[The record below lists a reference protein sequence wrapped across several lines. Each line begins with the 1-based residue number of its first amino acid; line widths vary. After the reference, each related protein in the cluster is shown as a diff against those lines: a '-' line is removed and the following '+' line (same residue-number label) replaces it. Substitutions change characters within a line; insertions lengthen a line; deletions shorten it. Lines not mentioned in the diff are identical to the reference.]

1 MDLHFWGHGFI
12 LQQQSNQLTMTNSK
26 WTLSTDINI
35 SHYYAVMARVH
46 TYLRDY
52 DTLAY
57 ALMTK
62 NTTLLDRDII
72 TRVTYENTV
81 LHAKTKHIS
90 KRLAVLQSLI
100 SNHERNWGTRHKR
113 MVVAPV
119 MGTVLKFL
127 FGTADNNDVIE
138 IHKRIGLL
146 GTAVQKI
153 HHLNEL
159 QATLLQTLHNDNAA
173 QDAMLVKLTTATNGL
188 LADLT
193 QMKFDYGQAE
203 RQHDLERRTL
213 FAFLTNIE
221 MIRDTIDRAA
231 NIVQDLLVD
240 VSTIATG
247 KIPSHLLPPDLLM
260 EGLQAVSKV
269 LPHGHSLLSPTSTG
283 ILWDYYHLTIVRS
296 LVLDDGLR
304 LFIDLPIIVPRSSF
318 DLFHIIPFP
327 TPIPGTL
334 NFTVLDITSPFV
346 ALSSDHDYFVPLTPA
361 DVDSCHRTPL
371 PLCIR
376 QFPIWT
382 TLGSTSCELAVSL
395 KDDAGIAANCQ
406 MSLLKTSSPKFLFL
420 YDTSWAYFF
429 PQLTTLRFNCI
440 GGSNPSPMSLIGS
453 GTIVVPH
460 HCAVQSK
467 QFFIRAGVRGNS
479 SVSSKIP
486 TITPPSLQSLPLPS
500 ALSVFQ
506 NATHL
511 VDIRSSSDKDWL
523 ISFSELTSSL
533 QTKTPIFESLNDR
546 FDFFSSEN
554 SFETRATSA
563 VSSFVFL
570 LLLGVFSFLIF
581 LGRRRICRSPDAPPD
596 LALRTQLTQLENDLS
611 TLRAFTISELEFAK
625 TLILHRSANV

>member
-100 SNHERNWGTRHKR
+100 SNHERNWGTRNKR

-247 KIPSHLLPPDLLM
+247 KIPSHLLP
-260 EGLQAVSKV
+260 
-269 LPHGHSLLSPTSTG
+269 
-283 ILWDYYHLTIVRS
+283 
-296 LVLDDGLR
+296 
-304 LFIDLPIIVPRSSF
+304 
-318 DLFHIIPFP
+318 
-327 TPIPGTL
+327 
-334 NFTVLDITSPFV
+334 N
-346 ALSSDHDYFVPLTPA
+346 
-361 DVDSCHRTPL
+361 
-371 PLCIR
+371 
-376 QFPIWT
+376 
-382 TLGSTSCELAVSL
+382 L

-554 SFETRATSA
+554 SFETPATSA

-625 TLILHRSANV
+625 TLILHRSADV